1 MKKTLSLILALI
13 LTFSMGTLAFAEGT
27 ATAITR
33 DEAKAIAIKHIN
45 YDRASNLSTAIS
57 GTYKDD
63 LQGEVE
69 VYNVTSTLV
78 LKSGSIFIYETVV
91 DKYSGKIYNQKATR
105 SILDPT
111 YLLNIN
117 LTLDAAYDVAL
128 DVVGVNK
135 DNTVAFTKEPAK
147 TADGRDAYHFV
158 FVEGYSLKY
167 ECTVVKGNGSVEDI
181 KVSQYNNESS
191 ESSGISGLLERII
204 LVFKVLIAKLSISNL
219 LEKISAGDLL
229 KFFQSLSK

>member
-13 LTFSMGTLAFAEGT
+13 LTFSMGTLAFAGET
-27 ATAITR
+27 ALTR

-45 YDRASNLSTAIS
+45 YDRASNLATAIS

-91 DKYSGKIYNQKATR
+91 DKYSGKIYYQKATR

-135 DNTVAFTKEPAK
+135 DNTVAFTKEPTK
-147 TADGRDAYHFV
+147 TADGKDAYHFV

-167 ECTVVKGNGSVEDI
+167 ECTVIKSNGAVEDI

-191 ESSGISGLLERII
+191 ESSGIGSLLERIV
-204 LVFKVLIAKLSISNL
+204 LVFKVLIAKLSLSNL
-219 LEKISAGDLL
+219 LEKISASDLI